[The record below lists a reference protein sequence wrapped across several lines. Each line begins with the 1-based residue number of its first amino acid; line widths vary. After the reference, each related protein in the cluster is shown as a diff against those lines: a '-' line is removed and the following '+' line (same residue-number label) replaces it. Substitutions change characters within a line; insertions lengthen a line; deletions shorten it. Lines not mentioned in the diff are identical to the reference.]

1 MTVTKDRIL
10 LRFEMKTKT
19 KTARRMRNF
28 CFYVAVLVLLL
39 PAKTFAGW
47 KLEVPIPPMKGG
59 TEVKLDDYVTNVY
72 NFMFMAV
79 GIIGVLMFLV
89 GGFQY
94 MISAGNKA
102 VSSEAKKTMINAIIG
117 IILVLAA
124 FIILSTINR
133 QLVNFENLNF
143 Q

>member
-1 MTVTKDRIL
+1 LDNKLLDMKIKIKRGFKNIFNLIIL
-10 LRFEMKTKT
+10 
-19 KTARRMRNF
+19 TA
-28 CFYVAVLVLLL
+28 LLL
-39 PAKTFAGW
+39 PLRTFAGW
-47 KLEVPIPPMKGG
+47 KLEVPIPPMKSG
-59 TEVKLDDYVTNVY
+59 EDINLSDYVSNIY
-72 NFMFMAV
+72 NFVAMAV

-117 IILVLAA
+117 IVLVLAA
-124 FIILSTINR
+124 YVLLSTINK
-133 QLVNFENLNF
+133 QLVNFQGLNF